1 MNDRPD
7 LLRPPKAAFAAAA
20 AATAEGEMLFAEV
33 ASVEREVTMMIYVT
47 EVVLHFY
54 RVYGRG
60 VIERFEPDLMIE
72 QLRVVTPCVWHVT
85 SKIRGRNQE

>member
-54 RVYGRG
+54 SDG
-60 VIERFEPDLMIE
+60 
-72 QLRVVTPCVWHVT
+72 
-85 SKIRGRNQE
+85 